1 MEKKSLMGILKKCSP
16 VLVKH
21 EKNKTIIDMH
31 LFFFLYIYQNDI
43 YLQ

>member
-16 VLVKH
+16 VLVKN

-31 LFFFLYIYQNDI
+31 LFLIYQNDI
-43 YLQ
+43 CLK